1 MRARPYLAILVALAI
16 VGCETRPPL
25 TRGNAISSADS
36 LLLRDHRVW
45 GNPLEVLP
53 PGSRDSHGHRWWQV
67 RYADGP
73 EGLPRI
79 VLIDDE
85 SGWARI
91 APKEYRPAVAVR
103 SRPIDPAEVALQ
115 PGDFILQVAPE
126 QPAERDA
133 EVRLDVAE
141 LNRLA
146 ARTGL
151 YPCFSLRAGRDGSLA
166 IVYGWSDGH
175 GMPRDESVRDWLALR
190 TRFADSRWIDLRN

>member
-1 MRARPYLAILVALAI
+1 MRARPLLAVIAVLAV

-25 TRGNAISSADS
+25 NRGNAISSADS
-36 LLLRDHRVW
+36 LLLRDHHVW
-45 GNPLEVLP
+45 GNPIEVLP
-53 PGSRDSHGHRWWQV
+53 PGQRDGAGRRWWQV

-73 EGLPRI
+73 DGAARI

-85 SGWARI
+85 SGWARE
-91 APKEYRPAVAVR
+91 APERYRPAVTAR
-103 SRPIDPAEVALQ
+103 SRPSDPAAVALQ
-115 PGDFILQVAPE
+115 AGDFILQVAPE
-126 QPAERDA
+126 QPAEREA
-133 EVRLDVAE
+133 EVRLDIGE

-151 YPCFSLRAGRDGSLA
+151 YPGFTLRTGRDGRMA

-190 TRFADSRWIDLRN
+190 TSFADSRWIDLRN